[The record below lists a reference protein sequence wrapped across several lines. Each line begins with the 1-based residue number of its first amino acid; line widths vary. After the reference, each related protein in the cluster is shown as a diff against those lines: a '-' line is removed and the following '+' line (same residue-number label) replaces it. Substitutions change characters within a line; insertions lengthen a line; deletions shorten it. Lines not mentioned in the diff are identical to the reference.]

1 MPPCPRRPAPS
12 LVPRLAA
19 TLALA
24 CAAALPTSRL
34 QAAPAHASL
43 ENVRFTDV
51 RTIDYRC
58 DGERKMSVRYYN
70 SDDNHLALLRLEGK
84 SLLFV
89 TVMSGSGARY
99 VSRQYEWWTKGNEAT
114 LRDTLKGEGTQ
125 SVLANCQAGK

>member
-1 MPPCPRRPAPS
+1 MPTCPRRP
-12 LVPRLAA
+12 VPRLIPPLTAA
-19 TLALA
+19 LALA
-24 CAAALPTSRL
+24 CVAALPAL
-34 QAAPAHASL
+34 PLHAAPARASL
-43 ENVRFTDV
+43 ESLHFTDV

-58 DGERKMSVRYYN
+58 TGERKMSVRYYN

>member
-1 MPPCPRRPAPS
+1 MPTCPRRPAPS
-12 LVPRLAA
+12 LAVAI
-19 TLALA
+19 ALA
-24 CAAALPTSRL
+24 CAAAFQAPPL
-34 QAAPAHASL
+34 QAAPPRASL
-43 ENVRFTDV
+43 ENLRFTDV
-51 RTIDYRC
+51 RTIDYHC

-70 SDDNHLALLRLEGK
+70 SDDNHLAVLRLEGK

-125 SVLANCQAGK
+125 SVLANCRAGK